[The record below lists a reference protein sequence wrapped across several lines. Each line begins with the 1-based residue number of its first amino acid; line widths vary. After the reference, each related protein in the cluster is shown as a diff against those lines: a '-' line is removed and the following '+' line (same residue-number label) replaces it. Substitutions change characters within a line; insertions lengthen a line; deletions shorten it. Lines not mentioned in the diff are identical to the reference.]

1 MRLRAEL
8 RRSVVAGVLIV
19 APLAVTVLVLRVAYG
34 YLLGILRPIVR
45 DLGLTRLVGGEPL
58 AAQALALALVA
69 VTLVGLGF
77 LAQRSVGRRLFG
89 GFDRLVGFV
98 PLVSTVYSGV
108 RQVADTLVSGE
119 SRYERVVVVEYPR
132 HEVYSLG
139 FVTGD
144 APPVADE
151 VAGEPVLNVFVPN
164 SPNPTGGR
172 LVLVP
177 DSHLHETDMSIRR
190 GIRLVMT
197 TGITESESEAERLR
211 REPTRRPAAEGTD
224 ADPERPPG

>member
-1 MRLRAEL
+1 MNVRAEL

-19 APLAVTVLVLRVAYG
+19 APLAVTVVVLQISYG
-34 YLLGILRPIVR
+34 YLIDLLGPLVR

-58 AAQALALALVA
+58 VAQALALGIVVA
-69 VTLVGLGF
+69 GLVGVGF
-77 LAQRSVGRRLFG
+77 VAQRSFGKRLFG

-108 RQVADTLVSGE
+108 RQVADSLVSQE
-119 SRYERVVVVEYPR
+119 SRYDRVVIVEYPR
-132 HEVYSLG
+132 HEVYSIGL
-139 FVTGD
+139 VTGD
-144 APPVADE
+144 APDAADE
-151 VAGEPVLNVFVPN
+151 VAGEPVHNVFVPN

-177 DSHLHETDMSIRR
+177 TSQLHETEMSIRR

-197 TGITESESEAERLR
+197 TGMAESAEEAEQLR
-211 REPTRRPAAEGTD
+211 REPPTGGPRPDVEPEGS
-224 ADPERPPG
+224 GG